1 MAEIRQ
7 SRLSG
12 YINPGL
18 QEEDIQGNALKRK
31 QAALTEALGKYQV
44 ANAKEQY
51 RQLGINKKANDWF
64 AANSDALYSNS
75 SSPLDPD
82 SMMFSDPDKVSQL
95 YKRYREEVGGNYN
108 TFSEYVKMGQAN
120 EQRNNRRQLDI
131 LLSGYDDPDDAQKA
145 VNQML
150 LGMEEGDRNRLFSML
165 DDETYS
171 RLNQI
176 YDTDPRTMT
185 DKIGDFIKETPES
198 LLAIPAAY
206 GAYKMLTRGKVSAVD
221 EILENAK
228 KVGKKKKNKKGRK
241 GKIKVDD
248 MPKALPFQKALPPRT
263 PNDPNTIYA
272 GGKTVLKLPG
282 EVSSKAGRSAQD
294 IAEEAAQGGRNRGN
308 AMFSSKNIQDA
319 EFDDIIRKQDAVIPD
334 NKIKYLKNQGAEM
347 VSAGKMSQVE
357 LKSFSDVLDEM
368 ASNGTKITKVGVAE
382 ALKSRPGGMKMLEK
396 IANRE
401 MSWKGF
407 LGYGL
412 AGAVIGSNVAS
423 KGAEMMG
430 FGEKGQAVAEVIG
443 GTGGSTLPIVMQSLN
458 KMVGEMGVKGV
469 YDKLL
474 KKKGPQWMAKKV
486 ASGALKSLIGG
497 SGVGLVIGGGM
508 LAMDVMEIYNI
519 LNEPD

>member
-7 SRLSG
+7 TRLSG

-18 QEEDIQGNALKRK
+18 REEDIEGQALKRK

-75 SSPLDPD
+75 SNPLDPD
-82 SMMFSDPDKVSQL
+82 SMMFSDPDKVSAL
-95 YKRYREEVGGNYN
+95 YKRYRDEVGGNYN

-131 LLSGYDDPDDAQKA
+131 ILGGYDDPEDAQKA

-150 LGMEEGDRNRLFSML
+150 IDMGEGDRNRLFSML

-171 RLNQI
+171 RLNQM
-176 YDTDPRTMT
+176 YDSDPRTFL
-185 DKIGDFIKETPES
+185 DKAGDFIEENP
-198 LLAIPAAY
+198 LLSGAIAAPVLGY
-206 GAYKMLTRGKVSAVD
+206 GAYRMLRRGNVSAVD
-221 EILENAK
+221 EILDGAK
-228 KVGKKKKNKKGRK
+228 KKYGKKGKKKTGK
-241 GKIKVDD
+241 GKVKADP
-248 MPKALPFQKALPPRT
+248 MQKALPLQKALPPRT

-272 GGKTVLKLPG
+272 RGETVKQLPGKT
-282 EVSSKAGRSAQD
+282 GRSAQD
-294 IAEEAAQGGRNRGN
+294 IAEEAAQGGRNRSN
-308 AMFSSKNIQDA
+308 AIFSSKNIQDA

-334 NKIKYLKNQGAEM
+334 GKIKYLKDQGSEM
-347 VSAGKMSQVE
+347 VKAGKMTQVE

-368 ASNGTKITKVGVAE
+368 AESGTKITKVSVAN
-382 ALKSRPGGMKMLEK
+382 ALKSRPGGMRMLEK
-396 IANRE
+396 IANKE

-412 AGAVIGSNVAS
+412 AGAIIGSNVAS

-430 FGEKGQAVAEVIG
+430 FGEKGQAVAEVVG
-443 GTGGSTLPIVMQSLN
+443 GTGGSTLPIIMQSLN
-458 KMVGEMGVKGV
+458 KMVGEGGVKGI

-474 KKKGPQWMAKKV
+474 RKKGPQWMAKKV
-486 ASGALKSLIGG
+486 ASGALKTLTAG
-497 SGVGLVIGGGM
+497 SGVGMVIGGGL
-508 LAMDVMEIYNI
+508 LAMDIIEIYNI